1 MQDPEKEGQTEKQI
15 KNQNQKTPRG
25 HSSKQAKPVY
35 IPTGYES
42 LRSSGQSA
50 SRRTANNRTDNT
62 GTNKTVGRRGR
73 QSVIPS
79 SPPGDPRSAGLR

>member
-35 IPTGYES
+35 ISAAYEKVC
-42 LRSSGQSA
+42 RA
-50 SRRTANNRTDNT
+50 
-62 GTNKTVGRRGR
+62 V
-73 QSVIPS
+73 